1 VLYVA
6 LTFSRHLSCKLPLGK
21 TSAIPLPNPLSSG
34 RVSLEEKVADFNGA
48 SFFVENRLPNKLV
61 MLANYSS
68 ILSTKFSNAI
78 CASFSSS
85 RMSLSTKNFDI

>member
-1 VLYVA
+1 
-6 LTFSRHLSCKLPLGK
+6 
-21 TSAIPLPNPLSSG
+21 
-34 RVSLEEKVADFNGA
+34 
-48 SFFVENRLPNKLV
+48 

-85 RMSLSTKNFDI
+85 RMSLSTKNFDT